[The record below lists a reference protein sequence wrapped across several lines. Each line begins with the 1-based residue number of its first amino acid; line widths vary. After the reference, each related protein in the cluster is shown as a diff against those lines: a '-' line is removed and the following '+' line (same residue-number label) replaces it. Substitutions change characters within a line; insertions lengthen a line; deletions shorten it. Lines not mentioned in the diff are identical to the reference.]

1 MSEQEENLTDS
12 QSMFLNGS
20 NSVNI
25 NDENH
30 LLNSGEEP
38 VEVEEVVIEPV
49 EVEEVVIEL
58 PQEVEELII
67 DDNDNIIENSHE
79 PSPAPVQQRNNRRNN
94 RRNRGNNNQYN
105 HQNNYGNNRQNNRSN
120 QNNEDKL
127 VYFLS
132 FLQPNY
138 LFQKSVSLA
147 KLWFI
152 TFIVF
157 TLITCPMR
165 EWLRYNYS
173 KYCHGGEYMSNGA
186 TDAFFNFVTNKIWYG
201 HDHQCDQYVRWT
213 KAAERMCPI
222 GDLGISR
229 EIPTIIATVTLL
241 PTGAYLLKN
250 IFGAP
255 NTNNGNNHGKKN
267 YRNYNRRNN

>member
-1 MSEQEENLTDS
+1 MSEQEEILTDS
-12 QSMFLNGS
+12 QSMFFNGS

-30 LLNSGEEP
+30 LLNSGEQSNSPVLVEEP
-38 VEVEEVVIEPV
+38 VEVEVPV
-49 EVEEVVIEL
+49 DE
-58 PQEVEELII
+58 EELII
-67 DDNDNIIENSHE
+67 DENDNIIENS
-79 PSPAPVQQRNNRRNN
+79 PAPAPAPVQQRNNSRNN
-94 RRNRGNNNQYN
+94 RSNRWNNRGNNRGNNNQQN
-105 HQNNYGNNRQNNRSN
+105 HQNNN
-120 QNNEDKL
+120 QSSIQ
-127 VYFLS
+127 YIMS
-132 FLQPNY
+132 FFQPNQIY
-138 LFQKSVSLA
+138 KKFLTLV

-152 TFIVF
+152 TFTVL
-157 TLITCPMR
+157 TLVSCPTR

-173 KYCHGGEYMSNGA
+173 QYCNGGKFTGTHAN
-186 TDAFFNFVTNKIWYG
+186 DAFLNFVTNKIWYG

-229 EIPTIIATVTLL
+229 EIPTIIATATLL
-241 PTGAYLLKN
+241 PTGVYLLKN

-267 YRNYNRRNN
+267 NRNYNRRNN